1 MIGRVVTGAL
11 AGATS
16 GVAAGS
22 MTMTPFG
29 VVTGGVVGTGL
40 GTIGA
45 LQNEGIV
52 PEFHRGGIANTRTA
66 GVFGES
72 GREALVPLDQY
83 DMSISK
89 KSGMNTGSQ
98 SNSGLTLNFD
108 SITINGGGSMTAGD
122 VRSIIS
128 AEMPKIV
135 KQSYRGARG
144 VF

>member
-1 MIGRVVTGAL
+1 
-11 AGATS
+11 
-16 GVAAGS
+16 
-22 MTMTPFG
+22 
-29 VVTGGVVGTGL
+29 
-40 GTIGA
+40 
-45 LQNEGIV
+45 
-52 PEFHRGGIANTRTA
+52 
-66 GVFGES
+66 
-72 GREALVPLDQY
+72 
-83 DMSISK
+83 MSISK

-98 SNSGLTLNFD
+98 SNSGLTLNFE